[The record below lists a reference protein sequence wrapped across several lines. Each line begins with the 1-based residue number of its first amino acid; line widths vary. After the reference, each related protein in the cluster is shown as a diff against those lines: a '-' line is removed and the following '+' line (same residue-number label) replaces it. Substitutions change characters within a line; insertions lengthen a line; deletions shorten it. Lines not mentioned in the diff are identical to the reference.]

1 MTCVI
6 LTIDFAENSDLGE
19 RLNAH
24 GMQSP
29 GETGGADGGENVRP
43 FLLSMLAS

>member
-1 MTCVI
+1 M
-6 LTIDFAENSDLGE
+6 LTIDFAERSDLGQ

-29 GETGGADGGENVRP
+29 GETGGADGGENVSP
-43 FLLSMLAS
+43 LMLSMLSS